1 MISKGKNSSAD
12 QQLSEYELLREQR
25 IRDNKAKMAD
35 LGLDEKLTSP
45 KKTPPSKT
53 SKSSS
58 KQETPSRHSARTAN
72 KPAPNYAEERIV
84 EDEPRGRGRKRGAA
98 GGEAYEDEGSS
109 SEEGSDDDAP
119 APAVASSSEK
129 AKPWLMRPLPKYDP
143 KEAQA
148 IFPGFEVARSGVSR
162 DSDTGALKFEP
173 APNADKE
180 TASLVA
186 SLRPNRTPEEVLRE
200 GAFGGTYF
208 RTIESGVAKETFV
221 DQWKKDLPE
230 EWREGLN
237 PKTYLCRSWKSYDVN
252 VNKFG
257 VKSGQTLEDWES
269 SGWITSYDPFGWF
282 QW

>member
-1 MISKGKNSSAD
+1 
-12 QQLSEYELLREQR
+12 
-25 IRDNKAKMAD
+25 MAD
-35 LGLDEKLTSP
+35 LGLGEKLTSP
-45 KKTPPSKT
+45 KKTPASKT

-58 KQETPSRHSARTAN
+58 KQEAPSRHSARTAN

-98 GGEAYEDEGSS
+98 YEDEGSS
-109 SEEGSDDDAP
+109 SEEDSNDDAP
-119 APAVASSSEK
+119 APTVASSSEK

-148 IFPGFEVARSGVSR
+148 KFSGFEVARSGVSR
-162 DSDTGALKFEP
+162 DCDTGALKFEP

-186 SLRPNRTPEEVLRE
+186 SLHPNRTPEEVLRE

-208 RTIESGVAKETFV
+208 RTIQSGVAKETFV

>member
-1 MISKGKNSSAD
+1 
-12 QQLSEYELLREQR
+12 
-25 IRDNKAKMAD
+25 MAD
-35 LGLDEKLTSP
+35 LGLDEKATSP
-45 KKTPPSKT
+45 KKSPASKT
-53 SKSSS
+53 SKAPS
-58 KQETPSRHSARTAN
+58 KQEKPAPSRHSSRNAN

-84 EDEPRGRGRKRGAA
+84 EDKPRSRGRKRGAA
-98 GGEAYEDEGSS
+98 GEAYEDEGSS
-109 SEEGSDDDAP
+109 SEEDSDDDAP
-119 APAVASSSEK
+119 AISAASSSEE
-129 AKPWLMRPLPKYDP
+129 AKPWIIRPLPKYDP

-148 IFPGFEVARSGVSR
+148 KFPGFEVARSGVSR
-162 DSDTGALKFEP
+162 DSNTRALKFEA

-208 RTIESGVAKETFV
+208 RTIKSGVAKETFV
-221 DQWKKDLPE
+221 DQWKEDLPE

-237 PKTYLCRSWKSYDVN
+237 PKTCLCRSWKSYDVN